1 MERKAKTR
9 EKGDGKERKRLGDG
23 SERREEGKER
33 KGIGR

>member
-9 EKGDGKERKRLGDG
+9 EKEDGKERKRLGDG